1 MAYTVK
7 KGDTLSA
14 IAKAASTPGNKVTVN
29 DIVKANPKI
38 TNPNLIRPGQVFQIP
53 GQPKTAS
60 KTPPGEETTP
70 PPKTAEQI
78 AEEEAAKKKELQD
91 AADKKAREEKDLA
104 LKRDAFAVIKSTLT
118 TYGFTTSEIAEL
130 STFIEAGLT
139 NAKMGPEQLKLD
151 MRELPTYKARFAGN
165 TTRVASGLNALSEAD
180 YLQQEN
186 DYSEIF
192 KMYGVGNLSSRA
204 QFSTLIG
211 NAVSITEATRRIDTA
226 VKRVK
231 NADPAILKTIR
242 DLFPSITDTDIVSY
256 FLKPTETLQEL
267 ERKTTIAEIGATAK
281 QFGMKETGLARLEDL
296 QTYGVTLAKAR
307 EGYSTIAEELPTATK
322 LSNIYDETGITYGQT
337 EAEQEQ
343 FKSSAEAK
351 RKKEK
356 LISMEKASFQGS
368 SGVGSAGLSTTYLRR
383 GSTAGQF

>member
-1 MAYTVK
+1 MMLMVTQLLVVLLMQMVLLLNLVS
-7 KGDTLSA
+7 GGSA
-14 IAKAASTPGNKVTVN
+14 PDNIS
-29 DIVKANPKI
+29 
-38 TNPNLIRPGQVFQIP
+38 
-53 GQPKTAS
+53 
-60 KTPPGEETTP
+60 
-70 PPKTAEQI
+70 AE
-78 AEEEAAKKKELQD
+78 
-91 AADKKAREEKDLA
+91 R
-104 LKRDAFAVIKSTLT
+104 RDAFSIIKSTLT
-118 TYGFTTSEIAEL
+118 TYGFTASEIAEL

-165 TTRVASGLNALSEAD
+165 ITRVSSGLNALSEAE

-192 KMYGVGNLSSRA
+192 KMYGVGNLSSRS

-211 NAVSITEATRRIDTA
+211 NVVSITEATRRIDTA

-231 NADPAILKTIR
+231 NGDPAILSTIKE
-242 DLFPSITDTDIVSY
+242 LFPSITDTDIVAY

-267 ERKTTIAEIGATAK
+267 ERKTTIGEIGATAK
-281 QFGMKETGLARLEDL
+281 QFGMKETGLTRLEDL

-322 LSNIYDETGITYGQT
+322 LGNVYNETGITYGQT
-337 EAEQEQ
+337 EAEAEQ
-343 FKSSAEAK
+343 FKDSAEAK

-356 LISMEKASFQGS
+356 LVATEEAQFQGS
-368 SGVGSAGLSTTYLRR
+368 AGVGAAGLSTTYLRR
-383 GSTAGQF
+383 SSCSRSVLNRFPTRIDQPRGVYKSGSKSQPISPN